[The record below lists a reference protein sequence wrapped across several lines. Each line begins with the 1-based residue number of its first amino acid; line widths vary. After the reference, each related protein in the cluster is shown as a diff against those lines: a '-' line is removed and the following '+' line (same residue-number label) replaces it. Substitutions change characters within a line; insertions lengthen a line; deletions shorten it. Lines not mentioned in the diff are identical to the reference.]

1 MLADEGMAF
10 KPLRL
15 DMTEPLLQRSGPSAL
30 DPPARNPLA
39 ENIDILR
46 ATQRRV
52 VSLEAAVKAKEA
64 ELQSSRQDME
74 SLQVGHS
81 CLSSSCS

>member
-1 MLADEGMAF
+1 MAF

-30 DPPARNPLA
+30 DPPARHLLA

-64 ELQSSRQDME
+64 EMQSARQDVE

-81 CLSSSCS
+81 CLFSSCS